1 MISDKFKSHW
11 LAVCWQRLLKI
22 SVFTCA
28 WYSKSSATLSSSS
41 DIQLWRAVMCWDLN
55 EGKSL
60 SAAAPVCYTHS
71 GAQETAAANR
81 RDKVCQVFKIKA
93 FSFLIEGKC
102 ASDIFGF
109 SKYKPL
115 VLYRKLLYWPQVC
128 VDFQNKSNGTVI
140 IRISQDCPFF
150 IKASAYWLML
160 WNVQYKPL
168 SALCATQ
175 SFIESSVTLYEL
187 QSAGRCCIMCF
198 LLLHRFYP
206 NSCFTGITFSNDCT
220 V

>member
-1 MISDKFKSHW
+1 
-11 LAVCWQRLLKI
+11 
-22 SVFTCA
+22 
-28 WYSKSSATLSSSS
+28 
-41 DIQLWRAVMCWDLN
+41 MCSDLN

-60 SAAAPVCYTHS
+60 SSAAPVCYTHP

-93 FSFLIEGKC
+93 LSFLIEGKC
-102 ASDIFGF
+102 ASDTFGF

-115 VLYRKLLYWPQVC
+115 VLYRKLFYWPQVC

-150 IKASAYWLML
+150 ITKASAYWLML

-168 SALCATQ
+168 SAMCATQ
-175 SFIESSVTLYEL
+175 SFVESSVTLYEL
-187 QSAGRCCIMCF
+187 QSAGRCCIMFFIVAQVLPKFMLYC
-198 LLLHRFYP
+198 YY
-206 NSCFTGITFSNDCT
+206 I
-220 V
+220 

>member
-1 MISDKFKSHW
+1 
-11 LAVCWQRLLKI
+11 
-22 SVFTCA
+22 
-28 WYSKSSATLSSSS
+28 
-41 DIQLWRAVMCWDLN
+41 MCWDLN

-60 SAAAPVCYTHS
+60 SSAAPVCYTHP

-93 FSFLIEGKC
+93 LSFLIEGKC
-102 ASDIFGF
+102 ASDTFGF

-115 VLYRKLLYWPQVC
+115 VLYRKLFYWPQVC

-150 IKASAYWLML
+150 ITKASAYWLML

-168 SALCATQ
+168 SAMCAVLRHSLWTAVSWKMLHHVFYCCTGFTQ
-175 SFIESSVTLYEL
+175 IHAL
-187 QSAGRCCIMCF
+187 
-198 LLLHRFYP
+198 LLLHLAM
-206 NSCFTGITFSNDCT
+206 T
-220 V
+220 VLFKQL